1 MPRSLRRKIHL
12 LFFTMLAG
20 AFSADAADIEFKSSA
35 IIDGA
40 IVLLGDVA
48 RVSGSD
54 AAELSQLELFPAPN
68 AKESRVV
75 RASFIR
81 QQLELHG
88 ISSRQNRFTGA
99 LMIRIA
105 RSHGAAKKPVS
116 PPASTDEQIQMVF
129 AKRAIAQG
137 ALIRTDDVELRPVDK
152 APTGIVG
159 FTDAEAAIG
168 QEAMRTIGADQAIDS
183 RLLRKPLLVTRGQT
197 ISVVSRATGVRA
209 RTTAKALEDGAR
221 GDLILVESLDTKQ
234 KYSAVV
240 TDHQQVE
247 TVTRTASASEGARRM
262 AVSNETKNTK

>member
-68 AKESRVV
+68 ARESRIV

-88 ISSRQNRFTGA
+88 ISSRQNRYTGA
-99 LMIRIA
+99 LLIRIA
-105 RSHGAAKKPVS
+105 RSHGAAKPIS
-116 PPASTDEQIQMVF
+116 PPASNDEQIQLVF
-129 AKRAIAQG
+129 AKRAIALG

-152 APTGIVG
+152 VPTGVVG
-159 FTDAEAAIG
+159 FMDAEAVIG
-168 QEAMRTIGADQAIDS
+168 QEATRTIGADQAIDS

-197 ISVVSRATGVRA
+197 ISVVARATGVRA
-209 RTTAKALEDGAR
+209 RTTAKALEDGAH

-247 TVTRTASASEGARRM
+247 TVTRTASNSNGTRRM